1 MDNGI
6 INITRYFNCLMFYL
20 SNTGVTEMTDVTNK
34 PDVTEIA
41 DASEKLEV
49 TEVTD
54 VTEKPEVNEPEVNE
68 ATDATEKPKVI
79 HPQIK
84 MTITQALGDRH
95 PLVDGVPLKFTCK
108 AFSDNEYGLDKFVD
122 IEWTG
127 VSFKKS
133 LWVKQ
138 LDTKRQPDHIE
149 RVLQFRPCLEYHAGD
164 YTCHL
169 TVRDKD
175 GSTFMVNET
184 KELKRKYHRLLNL
197 TATYVAISVL

>member
-1 MDNGI
+1 M
-6 INITRYFNCLMFYL
+6 
-20 SNTGVTEMTDVTNK
+20 
-34 PDVTEIA
+34 TEIA
-41 DASEKLEV
+41 DITRRPETAGVTVIIKKPEV
-49 TEVTD
+49 TETVD
-54 VTEKPEVNEPEVNE
+54 VTKKPEVIQ
-68 ATDATEKPKVI
+68 KV

-84 MTITQALGDRH
+84 MTITQALGDGH

-108 AFSDNEYGLDKFVD
+108 AFANNNYRLDKFVD
-122 IEWTG
+122 MKWTG
-127 VSFKKS
+127 VGFQKS

-138 LDTKRQPDHIE
+138 SPIKKQQSYIE

-184 KELKRKYHRLLNL
+184 KQLKRKYHRLMSFS
-197 TATYVAISVL
+197 T